1 LAEHGGQAKWIA
13 SPKLH
18 EEDWQAI
25 KRGEK
30 AKRNDVIRKA
40 LEETVQNL
48 ETAIEEDI
56 RSAISW
62 MVYDGLLDIKLAV
75 PTNELTGDFH
85 DKFGIFIDVEG
96 NRVAFHGSKND
107 SQHALENYESYSVFC
122 DWWSADDA
130 ERVNGHERRFDDL
143 WVNDFPHVATYTIP
157 ESVINDI
164 VSPSPDSDRPYPTP
178 DSKEDDTEIV
188 LRDYQQSAI
197 DAWFENGHEGMFKM
211 ATGTGKTYTAIGGLR
226 QLFDMIDVSLGVII
240 AVPVTHLAE
249 QWRESLSEWGFNGI
263 QFVYGTANTDWKTTL
278 KNTISDLEIGVR
290 DQAFLI
296 TTHTTLS
303 NEYFRN
309 AVEEASCDL
318 MVIADEVHGLG
329 SEHQR
334 KGLSEAYTYRLG
346 LSATPTRYYDE
357 AGTDVLDRYFGGI
370 VFEFD
375 LADAIPDYLTVY
387 EYYPQIVEMTPEEID
402 EYRQFSTK
410 LATEASKEDPD
421 RGKLEQL
428 SIKRARI
435 LKAAENNY
443 AKLSEL
449 LSSEFENPDHLL
461 VYTNSEQIEK
471 AQEILNEHG
480 IVQHKF
486 TYREDDNEREQLLT
500 AFSTGE
506 YDALVAIRCLDEG
519 VDVPS
524 TKQAILMSNSNNPKQ
539 FIQRR
544 GRVLRKAEGKK
555 KAKIY
560 DMIVVPS
567 LNPSRDIINSESKIL
582 RKELSRFEE
591 FAKTATNETDARLT
605 IQRLKTAYELRD
617 SEDGD

>member
-1 LAEHGGQAKWIA
+1 
-13 SPKLH
+13 
-18 EEDWQAI
+18 
-25 KRGEK
+25 
-30 AKRNDVIRKA
+30 
-40 LEETVQNL
+40 
-48 ETAIEEDI
+48 
-56 RSAISW
+56 
-62 MVYDGLLDIKLAV
+62 
-75 PTNELTGDFH
+75 
-85 DKFGIFIDVEG
+85 
-96 NRVAFHGSKND
+96 
-107 SQHALENYESYSVFC
+107 
-122 DWWSADDA
+122 
-130 ERVNGHERRFDDL
+130 
-143 WVNDFPHVATYTIP
+143 
-157 ESVINDI
+157 
-164 VSPSPDSDRPYPTP
+164 
-178 DSKEDDTEIV
+178 
-188 LRDYQQSAI
+188 
-197 DAWFENGHEGMFKM
+197 
-211 ATGTGKTYTAIGGLR
+211 
-226 QLFDMIDVSLGVII
+226 
-240 AVPVTHLAE
+240 
-249 QWRESLSEWGFNGI
+249 
-263 QFVYGTANTDWKTTL
+263 
-278 KNTISDLEIGVR
+278 
-290 DQAFLI
+290 
-296 TTHTTLS
+296 
-303 NEYFRN
+303 
-309 AVEEASCDL
+309 

-375 LADAIPDYLTVY
+375 LVDAIPEYLTEY

-410 LATEASKEDPD
+410 LAREASKEDPD

-435 LKAAENNY
+435 LKAAENKY

-449 LSSEFENPDHLL
+449 LSSEIENPDHLL
-461 VYTNSEQIEK
+461 VYTNSEQIKK

-519 VDVPS
+519 VDIPS

-605 IQRLKTAYELRD
+605 IQQLKTAYELRD